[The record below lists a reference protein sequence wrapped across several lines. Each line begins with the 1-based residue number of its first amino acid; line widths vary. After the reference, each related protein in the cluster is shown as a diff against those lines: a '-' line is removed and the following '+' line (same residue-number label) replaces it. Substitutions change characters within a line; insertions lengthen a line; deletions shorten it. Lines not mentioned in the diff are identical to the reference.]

1 MAGFVQ
7 GLPSIM
13 NHSFSRVPGNQDL
26 QRSSFDRSHSHKTT
40 GDAGYLYPLFV
51 DEAYPGDTYNLSASI
66 VARLATPKFPIMDNL
81 FLDTFWF
88 FVPYRILWENWE
100 RFQGAQTDPADTI
113 DYEVP
118 YIDDG
123 EPGAPPT
130 FASGSLA
137 DYFGIPVGIAI
148 PTDDAPVAFAF
159 RAYNRIWNEWFR
171 DENLQDSVANNI
183 GDGPDDDSDYALLRR
198 GKRHDYFTSCLP
210 WPQKGDAISIPLGTS
225 APVIGDG
232 TSIGFTAGVGN
243 PNLYMGYSDN
253 SGFQGTAT
261 VYTNSGA
268 AGAAP
273 TGGAG
278 AGDAYM
284 SLHTD
289 PALSHVFADL
299 STATAA
305 TINQLREAFAFQQI
319 LETDARGG
327 TRFVE
332 LLKAHWGVTV
342 PDFRL
347 QRPEYL
353 GGSSQRIDIYGVA
366 QTSSTDAT
374 TPQGSLAAYG
384 QISAHSGFTKSI
396 VEHGIIM
403 CLVNLRADITYQQGM
418 ERFWSRRT
426 RFDYYMPALAHLG
439 EMPVYRK
446 EIYMSAV
453 TGDNNTVFG
462 YQERWADLRYK
473 PSRVSSLFRTAA
485 AGSLDSWHLA
495 LNFTSAPSLNATF
508 IVDAPD
514 VDRVIAVTTEP
525 HFIMDAYFKFR
536 HSRALPIYSVPGLQ
550 RL

>member
-1 MAGFVQ
+1 MAGKVG

-13 NHSFSRVPGNQDL
+13 AHSFSRVPGNQDL
-26 QRSSFDRSHSHKTT
+26 QRSSFDRSHTHKTT
-40 GDAGYLYPLFV
+40 GDAGYLYPIFV
-51 DEAYPGDTYNLSASI
+51 DEAYPGDTYNLHASV
-66 VARLATPKFPIMDNL
+66 VARLATPKFPLMENL

-88 FVPYRILWENWE
+88 FVPNRILWTNWE
-100 RFQGAQTDPADTI
+100 RSQGAQDDPADTI

-118 YIDDG
+118 IISV
-123 EPGAPPT
+123 
-130 FASGSLA
+130 ASEGITVTSGDIF
-137 DYFGIPVGIAI
+137 DYFGLPPGDIPDA
-148 PTDDAPVAFAF
+148 DAPIALPL
-159 RAYNRIWNEWFR
+159 RAYNLIWNTWFR
-171 DENLQDSVANNI
+171 DENLQDSVTVSLT
-183 GDGPDDDSDYALLRR
+183 DGPDNSNLYTLLRR

-210 WPQKGDAISIPLGTS
+210 WPQKGDAIAVPLGTS
-225 APVIGDG
+225 ATVYGDG
-232 TSIGFTAGVGN
+232 NAVNFTDGAFTIKIGHENSSAPVLTGSASNPLGSAFTSSGYANARALGV
-243 PNLYMGYSDN
+243 
-253 SGFQGTAT
+253 
-261 VYTNSGA
+261 VESGA
-268 AGAAP
+268 SGL
-273 TGGAG
+273 
-278 AGDAYM
+278 Y
-284 SLHTD
+284 
-289 PALSHVFADL
+289 ADL

-305 TINQLREAFAFQQI
+305 TIQQLREAFAFQQI

-374 TPQGSLAAYG
+374 TPQGSLAAYA
-384 QISAHSGFTKSI
+384 QINTRSGFVKSI
-396 VEHGIIM
+396 VEHGFIIG
-403 CLVNLRADITYQQGM
+403 LANLRADITYQQGI

-439 EMPVYRK
+439 EQPVYRK
-446 EIYMSAV
+446 ELYCTNV
-453 TGDNNTVFG
+453 TLDNNTVFG
-462 YQERWADLRYK
+462 YQERWAELRYK

-485 AGSLDSWHLA
+485 AGSLDAWHLA
-495 LNFTSAPSLNATF
+495 LNFAAAPSLNATF

-525 HFIMDAYFKFR
+525 HFIMDCYFSFR

>member
-1 MAGFVQ
+1 MAGYVN

-26 QRSSFDRSHSHKTT
+26 QRSSFDRSHAHKTT
-40 GDAGYLYPLFV
+40 GDAGYLYPIFV

-66 VARLATPKFPIMDNL
+66 VARLATPKFPLMDNL

-88 FVPYRILWENWE
+88 FVPYRIMWENWQ
-100 RFQGAQTDPADTI
+100 RFQGEQDDPADTI

-118 YIDDG
+118 YVDDG
-123 EPGAPPT
+123 AGEPPT

-137 DYFGIPVGIAI
+137 DYFGIPTGIAI
-148 PTDDAPVAFAF
+148 PTADCPVVWAF
-159 RAYNRIWNEWFR
+159 RAYNKIWNAWFR
-171 DENLQDSVANNI
+171 DENLQDSVPENI
-183 GDGPDDDSDYALLRR
+183 NDGPDDDSDYVLLRR

-210 WPQKGDAISIPLGTS
+210 WPQKGDAISVPLGTS
-225 APVIGDG
+225 APVIGNGQTISLQDGITGYGMAYSNDAGFNGFMRVYDGSDG
-232 TSIGFTAGVGN
+232 TAAGSAVAGN
-243 PNLYMGYSDN
+243 PPAGDLTLGLTTNPNN
-253 SGFQGTAT
+253 SG
-261 VYTNSGA
+261 
-268 AGAAP
+268 
-273 TGGAG
+273 
-278 AGDAYM
+278 M
-284 SLHTD
+284 I
-289 PALSHVFADL
+289 ADL

-418 ERFWSRRT
+418 ERWWSRRT

-446 EIYMSAV
+446 EIYMSNV
-453 TGDNNTVFG
+453 TADNNTVFG

-485 AGSLDSWHLA
+485 AGALDAWHLA
-495 LNFTSAPSLNATF
+495 LNFTSAPTLNATF

-514 VDRVIAVTTEP
+514 VDRVIAVTSEP